1 MHHRCPTGHKFS
13 DKEQYISPL
22 EEGRDDKDMVQN
34 FQRHDAVAPENRG
47 NKHECADKGALL
59 LLTMFSLRDFVK
71 NKKTLFE
78 EPIKNHFVAIFT
90 SSMQAQIWV
99 GHRSYFIRGS
109 RYRIHTPSDRIEV
122 RTLMAYASTAD
133 NGSRW
138 EDDNDV
144 HEVSSSLASP
154 TPGVFRRPHRSDV
167 C

>member
-1 MHHRCPTGHKFS
+1 MSACSCPTGHKFS

-90 SSMQAQIWV
+90 SSMQAQ
-99 GHRSYFIRGS
+99 
-109 RYRIHTPSDRIEV
+109 
-122 RTLMAYASTAD
+122 
-133 NGSRW
+133 
-138 EDDNDV
+138 
-144 HEVSSSLASP
+144 VSCPFLQ
-154 TPGVFRRPHRSDV
+154 GLQ
-167 C
+167 